1 MRANLHLALK
11 LTAGSEGGFSN
22 HPKDP
27 GGATMK
33 GVTLKT
39 YTAYRQAKGLARPT
53 ISDLKRISDSEV
65 EEIFTRQYWA
75 PVHGDELPAGLD
87 IIVADMSFN
96 SGGGQAV
103 KELQRVVTALGF
115 DTAGADGKFGDHTRA
130 AIIAAMRQVGEDR
143 VINAYQDKRLAFMQS
158 LSTWPTFKGG
168 WTTRVKEMR
177 ANGLNVAHGDPT
189 FQPTPV
195 NLTAGGASVMAKAE
209 PTDTKTMALAGAKP
223 ILTAIGGTIAA
234 GATSGAQSL
243 LANTAYAPPSY
254 MIYAVGGFLVL
265 TAVAGGV
272 AYFGLR
278 GKVAEEGTV

>member
-22 HPKDP
+22 NPKDP

-39 YTAYRQAKGLARPT
+39 YTAYRLAKHLAKPT
-53 ISDLKRISDSEV
+53 ISDLKRISDAEV
-65 EEIFTRQYWA
+65 EDIFVRQYWA

-87 IIVADMSFN
+87 IIVPDFSFN
-96 SGGGQAV
+96 SGAGQAV
-103 KELQRVVTALGF
+103 IELQRILTALGF
-115 DTAGADGKFGDHTRA
+115 DTEGADGKFGEHTRA
-130 AIIAAMRQVGEDR
+130 AIIAAMRGVGEDR

-158 LSTWPTFKGG
+158 LSHWKDFKNG

-195 NLTAGGASVMAKAE
+195 VMAKAD
-209 PTDTKTMALAGAKP
+209 PAATKTTALAGAKP
-223 ILTAIGGTIAA
+223 ILTAIGGTVAA

-243 LANTAYAPPSY
+243 LANTAYSPPSY
-254 MIYAVGGFLVL
+254 MIYAVLGFLAL
-265 TAVAGGV
+265 TAVAGAV
-272 AYFGLR
+272 AYFGLS
-278 GKVAEEGTV
+278 GKVAEAGTV

>member
-39 YTAYRQAKGLARPT
+39 YTAYRLAKHLAKPT
-53 ISDLKRISDSEV
+53 VSDLKRISDSEV

-87 IIVADMSFN
+87 IIVADFSFN

-115 DTAGADGKFGDHTRA
+115 DTAGADGKFGEHTRA

-189 FQPTPV
+189 FQPTP
-195 NLTAGGASVMAKAE
+195 APGGVMAKAE
-209 PTDTKTMALAGAKP
+209 PTDTKTTALDGAKP
-223 ILTAIGGTIAA
+223 ILTAIGGTVAA
-234 GATSGAQSL
+234 GATSGAQTL
-243 LANTAYAPPSY
+243 LANTAYSPPSY
-254 MIYAVGGFLVL
+254 MIYAVLGFLAL
-265 TAVAGGV
+265 TAVAGAV